1 MTDPQNRQP
10 RPDIADVELTVEQL
24 RREGLCIF
32 RSDDKRH
39 WTAKE
44 DAGPLATVGGF
55 HTRSGEAF
63 GGYAPMHF
71 ADLFCAAPALL
82 RALELLVDAIDE
94 MQIAAA
100 TGNLNLVTDKMR
112 AVLPLRTKARAAIEA
127 ARKHQRQGERMRDSL
142 AAAVSDSK
150 TGV

>member
-1 MTDPQNRQP
+1 MTDAQNRQP

-32 RSDDKRH
+32 RSDDERH
-39 WTAKE
+39 WAAKE

-55 HTRSGEAF
+55 HTRSHEAF
-63 GGYAPMHF
+63 GGHAPMDY

-82 RALELLVDAIDE
+82 KALELLVDAIDE

-100 TGNLNLVTDKMR
+100 IGNLDLATDKMR
-112 AVLPLRTKARAAIEA
+112 AILPLRTSARAAIEV
-127 ARKHQRQGERMRDSL
+127 ARKHQRQGERMRASD
-142 AAAVSDSK
+142 AAAMSDSK

>member
-44 DAGPLATVGGF
+44 DAGPLATIGGF
-55 HTRSGEAF
+55 HTRA
-63 GGYAPMHF
+63 
-71 ADLFCAAPALL
+71 
-82 RALELLVDAIDE
+82 
-94 MQIAAA
+94 
-100 TGNLNLVTDKMR
+100 
-112 AVLPLRTKARAAIEA
+112 
-127 ARKHQRQGERMRDSL
+127 RDSRRTRPPPRGQRG
-142 AAAVSDSK
+142 
-150 TGV
+150 TGGGAEGV

>member
-32 RSDDKRH
+32 RSDDERH

-82 RALELLVDAIDE
+82 KALEGMVDEYVATYGDE
-94 MQIAAA
+94 GDDAPETVKAAQ
-100 TGNLNLVTDKMR
+100 
-112 AVLPLRTKARAAIEA
+112 AAIEA
-127 ARKHQRQGERMRDSL
+127 ARKHQRQGERMRASD